1 MKKSFVNRRFQ
12 KSLLEK
18 ESNRIVDSS
27 KIKTIGIISLDEI
40 SRWIDI
46 KKEVDSIYNTDAK
59 IFSFL
64 SSTKN
69 KPENTLHFSEKSFCW
84 KGQVKEASLQTF
96 LEEPFDLLIGY
107 FNKKNLYTEL
117 AVLHSNAKFKAGISK
132 VNQQLYDIEINEYPK
147 NTVRFLTE
155 LKRYLEIL
163 NKI

>member
-12 KSLLEK
+12 KLLLEK
-18 ESNRIVDSS
+18 EANRIVDSG
-27 KIKTIGIISLDEI
+27 KIKTIGIISSDEI

-69 KPENTLHFSEKSFCW
+69 KSENTLHFSEKSFGW
-84 KGQVKEASLQTF
+84 KGQVKETSLKTF
-96 LEEPFDLLIGY
+96 LEEPFDLLVGY

>member
-1 MKKSFVNRRFQ
+1 LKKSFVNRRFQ
-12 KSLLEK
+12 KLLLEK
-18 ESNRIVDSS
+18 EANRIVYSG
-27 KIKTIGIISLDEI
+27 KIKTIGIISSDEI

-69 KPENTLHFSEKSFCW
+69 KPENTLHFSEKSFGW
-84 KGQVKEASLQTF
+84 KGQVKEASLKTF